1 MINNK
6 FPKLMEPGYIGKVKL
21 KNHIIKTAQGS
32 SVIEPDTG
40 FAGERAKAYYGNL
53 ASGGVGLIIVESCGV
68 EYPLGIHHFP
78 VQFRLHDD
86 AMIPSFR
93 ELAQE
98 IHKHDCKVFIQLFH
112 SGAWNPTGLLPKRDT
127 QSATA
132 MTKEELPGP
141 GFAIP
146 RGMTLAE
153 VESHIEMFIKSAE
166 RAKKAG
172 FDGVEFN
179 GGTCH
184 LLNSFLSRIWN
195 KREDKYGCQTLEN
208 RARFMQDIIRGTK
221 ERCGLDF
228 AVACLINIVEY
239 GHSKATT
246 IEEGVQIARLLE
258 EAGADAI
265 QVRAHSYHHRD
276 GLMHPDRLYY
286 PELPADVPSGM
297 DWSNKGKAA
306 IIPMAV
312 AVKKAVSVPVIA
324 ACRLDAA
331 LGEELLREGK
341 IDFVGMT
348 RRILCD
354 PELPRKIME
363 NRIEDIRPCLG
374 CLHCMD
380 VRLHNKPVMCR
391 VNAQLNRERELKYEP
406 TKTRKKVLVIGGGP
420 AGMEAAR
427 VAALRGHEVTL
438 IDNQR
443 KLGGLLPL
451 AAMIKD
457 VETDD
462 ITSLIKWY
470 YIQLDKLGVDT
481 RSSLEIN
488 MELLAKLKPDVIIA
502 AVGGKHTIPA
512 INGIENST
520 VLSSGVLH
528 KSLKSYLRF
537 FSPQMMSKL
546 TKYYMPVGKRVVIIG
561 GRIHGCEIA
570 EFLVKRGRQVTII
583 DEAPDDMLGDGMTG
597 DDKYLLFPWFEKK
610 GVKLYFGVKY
620 GKIEGNKMTVITREG
635 DNEAVEADTFITA
648 LPLDTNADLDNK
660 LTGKAKE
667 VYFIGDAKEP
677 KLIADA
683 IASGAI
689 IANSI

>member
-1 MINNK
+1 MTNYD

-86 AMIPSFR
+86 AMVPSFS

-112 SGAWNPTGLLPKRDT
+112 AGAWNPTGLLPKRDT
-127 QSATA
+127 QSASA
-132 MTKEELPGP
+132 MAVEELPGP

-153 VESHIEMFIKSAE
+153 VGAHVEMFIKSAE

-195 KREDKYGCQTLEN
+195 KRDDKYGCQTLEN
-208 RARFMQDIIRGTK
+208 RSRFMQEIIRRTK
-221 ERCGLDF
+221 ERCGADF
-228 AVACLINIVEY
+228 AVICLINIAEY
-239 GHSKATT
+239 GHPQATP
-246 IEEGVQIARLLE
+246 IDEGVQFARLLY

-276 GLMHPDRLYY
+276 GLMHPDRMYY
-286 PELPADVPSGM
+286 PELPADLPAGL
-297 DWSNKGKAA
+297 DWSSKGKAA
-306 IIPMAV
+306 TIPLSV
-312 AVKKAVSVPVIA
+312 AVKTAVPVPVFA
-324 ACRLDAA
+324 ACRLDAF
-331 LGEELLREGK
+331 LGERLLEEGK

-354 PELPRKIME
+354 PELPRKVME
-363 NRIEDIRPCLG
+363 NRVEDIRPCLG

-391 VNAQLNRERELKYEP
+391 VNAQLNRERDLKFEP
-406 TKTRKKVLVIGGGP
+406 AKIKKNILVVGGGP

-427 VAALRGHEVTL
+427 VAALRGHKVTL
-438 IDNQR
+438 VDNQH

-451 AAMIKD
+451 AALVKD

-462 ITSLIKWY
+462 ITSLIKWF
-470 YIQLDKLGVDT
+470 YIQLKKLGVSIKSDLGL
-481 RSSLEIN
+481 SP
-488 MELLAKLKPDVIIA
+488 ELLNELKPDAIIA
-502 AVGGKHTIPA
+502 AGGGKHVLPA
-512 INGIENST
+512 ITGIENSKVFT
-520 VLSSGVLH
+520 SGDLH
-528 KSLKSYLRF
+528 NKIKTYLRF
-537 FSPQMMSKL
+537 FSPQTMVRL
-546 TKYYMPVGKRVVIIG
+546 TRFYMPLGKRVVIIG
-561 GRIHGCEIA
+561 GRIQGCEIA
-570 EFLVKRGRQVTII
+570 EFLVKRGRQVTIL
-583 DEAPDDMLGDGMTG
+583 DEAPEDTLGDGMTG
-597 DDKYLLFPWFEKK
+597 DDKYLLFPWFDKK
-610 GVKLYFGVKY
+610 GVKRYLGAKFGNIN
-620 GKIEGNKMTVITREG
+620 GKTMSITTRDG
-635 DNEAVEADTFITA
+635 SNVTLEADTFVTA
-648 LPLDTNADLDNK
+648 LPLEANNDLINK
-660 LTGKAKE
+660 ITGKAKE

-683 IASGAI
+683 VAAGAI